1 MKKDLV
7 TNRWIDLIL
16 DTKDKNFI
24 KKYLVK
30 RDIRKELRQITPS
43 IEYMTIMA
51 KALTHL
57 SAYFLYPNN
66 KDRSKIASLTY
77 KDTIYIYLNP
87 SEEVNVEI
95 KIVYDQITLTVFNQ
109 NKKFMGVTWKEGS
122 AQNIVQNRYEEEL
135 FIRVIDN
142 LTTSFGDLIIS
153 YI

>member
-16 DTKDKNFI
+16 DTKNKNFI

-30 RDIRKELRQITPS
+30 RSIRKELSQITPS
-43 IEYMTIMA
+43 IEYMSIMA

>member
-16 DTKDKNFI
+16 DTKNKNFI
-24 KKYLVK
+24 KKYLIK
-30 RDIRKELRQITPS
+30 RSIRKELSQITPS

-122 AQNIVQNRYEEEL
+122 AQKIVQNRYEEEL

>member
-16 DTKDKNFI
+16 DTKNKNFI
-24 KKYLVK
+24 KKYLIK
-30 RDIRKELRQITPS
+30 RSIRKELSQITPS

-109 NKKFMGVTWKEGS
+109 NKKFMGDTWKEGS
-122 AQNIVQNRYEEEL
+122 AQKIVQNRYEEEL

>member
-16 DTKDKNFI
+16 DTKNKNFI
-24 KKYLVK
+24 KKYMVK
-30 RDIRKELRQITPS
+30 RAIRKELSQITPS

-66 KDRSKIASLTY
+66 KDHSKIASLTY

>member
-16 DTKDKNFI
+16 DTKNKNFI
-24 KKYLVK
+24 TKCLIK
-30 RDIRKELRQITPS
+30 RSIRKELSQITPS